1 MVKLGVK
8 RVVVDIRDMGEM
20 SQGQREVKEEHVER
34 GLVVGF
40 VFVGGISVLL
50 G

>member
-1 MVKLGVK
+1 VTLGVK

-20 SQGQREVKEEHVER
+20 PWGQREVKGVHVER
-34 GLVVGF
+34 VLVVGF